1 VALARTVITLL
12 LTIAFPEVHIAY
24 MSFPYDKWSRS
35 RGQKAVPLEVAQKLA
50 EERDRLRAELQK
62 ARRDLD
68 ELAGD
73 RSARAKQVDSL
84 RERLREAEA
93 EAASL
98 REQLAEAVESEPVEH
113 EQGTEDRFDESEESE
128 IVRRLSHRIEEL
140 TKDLERVENRT
151 KRAVEDARKQ
161 ERVRL
166 LSGLGDVL
174 DSTLRALDMQGPD
187 GPWREGLEAIHNQI
201 VRYLE
206 AEGVRLVGEKGQ
218 PMDPNLHEAVGVISA
233 PEYEK
238 GQIVDVER
246 PGLVLEDGTVV
257 RTARVQ
263 VAS

>member
-1 VALARTVITLL
+1 MITLL

-62 ARRDLD
+62 ARRELD

-98 REQLAEAVESEPVEH
+98 REQLAEAVESEPVESEPVES
-113 EQGTEDRFDESEESE
+113 EQGTEDRSDESEESE
-128 IVRRLSHRIEEL
+128 LVRRLSHRIEEL